1 MKYYQKL
8 TLLFCLMWGFL
19 GVQRVIISVIMPD
32 IKKGL
37 NLTNFEA
44 GLVVAVTALVWAFST
59 ILWAALGDRYGRR
72 PIIALCTILSAIF
85 SWTTGLVA
93 SFVGMLTVR
102 GFLGFLEGGPSA
114 PAMGTITE
122 ESPEHRR
129 ALNAGLVTGS
139 FMLIGVCFG
148 SQVATWISGKYGW
161 QHVFYYIS
169 LPGLLIG
176 IILLFVMREAPS
188 VAEGIRMRKS
198 GQAIDKKKA
207 DQVKVRDALKY
218 KNVLL
223 SSINSIPV
231 MGWLYVYTTFSSIYL
246 VEVHHFPMWPDGG
259 LIISASGLGGF
270 LGEFIMGHISDII
283 GRKKALIVSAFLCSA
298 FGVLVALMPVGT
310 SPLTFGL
317 FFFFYGLFGAGMYP
331 MYLGTLPAEA
341 VPPRIAG
348 TAVAI
353 PVAIGETLGAA
364 LGPAVSGMLGDVLS
378 IHAPMWIAAGAGVII
393 GIVSFFYVETAPR
406 CVAKMK
412 HKPTREDHLL
422 KAFRSKEQPLAVAE
436 K

>member
-19 GVQRVIISVIMPD
+19 GVQRIIISVIMPD

-85 SWTTGLVA
+85 SWATGLVS
-93 SFVGMLTVR
+93 SFVGMLGVR
-102 GFLGFLEGGPSA
+102 GFLGFFEGGPYA
-114 PAMGTITE
+114 PAMGTLSE
-122 ESPEHRR
+122 ESPGHRR
-129 ALNAGLVTGS
+129 AMNAGLVTGS

-148 SQVATWISGKYGW
+148 SQVATWISANYGW
-161 QHVFYYIS
+161 QRVFYFVS
-169 LPGLLIG
+169 LPGLLVG
-176 IILLFVMREAPS
+176 IALIFMMREAPS
-188 VAEGIRMRKS
+188 VAEAIRLRKA
-198 GQAIDKKKA
+198 GQSAEENKRA

-218 KNVLL
+218 KNVLI
-223 SSINSIPV
+223 SSVNSIPV

-246 VEVHHFPMWPDGG
+246 VEVHHFEMMKVG

-270 LGEFIMGHISDII
+270 LGEFIMGYISDII
-283 GRKKALIVSAFLCSA
+283 GRKKALIISAFLCSG
-298 FGVLVALMPVGT
+298 FGVLVAMQPVGT
-310 SPLTFGL
+310 SALVFGI

-331 MYLGTLPAEA
+331 MYLGTLPAES

-353 PVAIGETLGAA
+353 PVAVGETLGAA
-364 LGPAVSGMLGDVLS
+364 LGPAVSGMLGDVIS

-393 GIVSFFYVETAPR
+393 GVISFFYIETAPR

-412 HKPTREDHLL
+412 NKPTPEDHLL
-422 KAFRSKEQPLAVAE
+422 KAFRNQGQPIASAQR
-436 K
+436 